1 MSTLARPR
9 RLPDNPSVMEGQR
22 RAAEAAELRRG
33 ELQLSEHQTG
43 VDARTWRRFVA
54 GKKWPK
60 AIACSRIETHLQL
73 RPGALD
79 RIAHG
84 ESTLEQEIQGLD
96 AGEQSAGEQSVVPP
110 QLELIV
116 ALVHEARN
124 HYLENMAD
132 MGDLKIGKVRDLAD
146 QVLRDPSEA

>member
-1 MSTLARPR
+1 MDP
-9 RLPDNPSVMEGQR
+9 
-22 RAAEAAELRRG
+22 
-33 ELQLSEHQTG
+33 
-43 VDARTWRRFVA
+43 RTWRRFVA

-73 RPGALD
+73 RPGALG
-79 RIAHG
+79 RITHG
-84 ESTLEQEIQGLD
+84 ESTLEQEIPRQALD
-96 AGEQSAGEQSVVPP
+96 AGGQSVGGQYVVPP